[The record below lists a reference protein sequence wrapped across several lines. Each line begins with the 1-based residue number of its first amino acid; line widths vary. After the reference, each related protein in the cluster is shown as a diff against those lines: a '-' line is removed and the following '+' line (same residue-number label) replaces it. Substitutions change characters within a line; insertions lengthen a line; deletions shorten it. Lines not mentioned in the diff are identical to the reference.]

1 MEHLLNETVQEKRQ
15 FLIEELI
22 KLGIFKINEK
32 HLYEWSI
39 SELEKEFE
47 DIEKEYLGI
56 TVT

>member
-22 KLGIFKINEK
+22 NLGIFKINDK
-32 HLYEWSI
+32 HLYEWTL

-47 DIEKEYLGI
+47 EIEKEYMGK
-56 TVT
+56 TGT

>member
-1 MEHLLNETVQEKRQ
+1 MEHLLNETVQGKRQ

-47 DIEKEYLGI
+47 DIEKEYFGK
-56 TVT
+56 TGT

>member
-1 MEHLLNETVQEKRQ
+1 M
-15 FLIEELI
+15 EELI